1 MGCGSSSSTDS
12 SQPSSKPGL
21 LFSWPKAGN
30 ILLKTVKFRAEYDPR
45 SKELVIRL
53 SDKTVTES
61 RLIWNGDKF
70 ELEDIRKVDTISGKA
85 EPVTG
90 LKLQFIVSPE
100 GRFRDMLSTQKLL
113 EQLAIAQKVNL
124 SLNQIHKATNKLVKE
139 VKNQWGR
146 WVEAWLSPH
155 TSNGPVQS
163 CGRPCLKLLSSTDHR
178 EDIPTFLAAKYGPN
192 VSHVIMAET
201 SDSVSAVVEKQTL
214 RPHIVKMRS
223 YRYLCLDVGGRKVR
237 DIWEETAMTV
247 FVWPDIPQ
255 LGTDAFLKSETAKMA
270 IGVSQLVESMHQRLQ
285 FLHQSE

>member
-146 WVEAWLSPH
+146 WVEAWLSP
-155 TSNGPVQS
+155 TPPLALCRAVKNPASSYFPPQTIERTFPPSSQPNTVQ
-163 CGRPCLKLLSSTDHR
+163 
-178 EDIPTFLAAKYGPN
+178 
-192 VSHVIMAET
+192 M
-201 SDSVSAVVEKQTL
+201 
-214 RPHIVKMRS
+214 
-223 YRYLCLDVGGRKVR
+223 YR
-237 DIWEETAMTV
+237 T
-247 FVWPDIPQ
+247 
-255 LGTDAFLKSETAKMA
+255 
-270 IGVSQLVESMHQRLQ
+270 
-285 FLHQSE
+285 